1 MSFHIYQA
9 KLELSLIVINTSEVT
24 FPIVLP
30 NEKQKYNWKIKKCSK
45 LDFFSDTEYK
55 WPCPHHL
62 QNFEVTASP
71 LSEKLLTTN

>member
-30 NEKQKYNWKIKKCSK
+30 NEKQKYNWKVKKCSK
-45 LDFFSDTEYK
+45 LDFFFWYRIQVAMPTSSTKFRGY
-55 WPCPHHL
+55 
-62 QNFEVTASP
+62 S
-71 LSEKLLTTN
+71 